1 MAAKIK
7 VDAHI
12 AIIGGGPA
20 GLSAATTLAEQQ
32 CHKVFLFDKGTPPNS
47 SKQLYMVPGFCGNAW
62 MTGWKLEGEALQ
74 GYREAVGAQFSKR
87 PRTHDITFH
96 QQNITKIEK
105 DGDFSFIVYADNEDA
120 WKVFKV
126 ILAVGCYE
134 VPPPIVGSASLWR
147 KGM

>member
-12 AIIGGGPA
+12 AIIGEGPA

-32 CHKVFLFDKGTPPNS
+32 CLNVFLFDKGTPHNS

-62 MTGWKLEGEALQ
+62 MRGWEKKGGAIQE
-74 GYREAVGAQFSKR
+74 YREAVHAQLSER
-87 PRTHDITFH
+87 PKSNIEFH

-105 DGDFSFIVYADNEDA
+105 DGDFSFIVHADNRKK

-126 ILAVGCYE
+126 ILAVGCSE
-134 VPPPIVGSASLWR
+134 IPPPIVGSASLWK